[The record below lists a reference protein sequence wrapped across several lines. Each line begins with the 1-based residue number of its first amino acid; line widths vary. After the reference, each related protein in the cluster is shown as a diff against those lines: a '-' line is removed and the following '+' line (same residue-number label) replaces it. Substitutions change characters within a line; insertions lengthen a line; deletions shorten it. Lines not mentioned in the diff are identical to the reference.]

1 MFVSVPLLLPARVMM
16 VIESA
21 MLMIMAR
28 IMNSMPVA
36 AIPMVM
42 VIVKTMELRAMLIT
56 RMVTAMPDEMPVT
69 LVSSARCA
77 VCGGPL
83 PKLAILAEDAF
94 CSAECC
100 RRAHQVPFGPGI
112 RTAWPDE
119 VMALLRKEDEHVD
132 P

>member
-1 MFVSVPLLLPARVMM
+1 MM
-16 VIESA
+16 VIESM

-36 AIPMVM
+36 AIPT
-42 VIVKTMELRAMLIT
+42 VIVKTMDLRTMLIT
-56 RMVTAMPDEMPVT
+56 RTVTAMPDEMPVT

-83 PKLAILAEDAF
+83 PKLAILADDEF

-100 RRAHQVPFGPGI
+100 RRAHQVPLGPGI
-112 RTAWPDE
+112 RTAWPDD
-119 VMALLRKEDEHVD
+119 VMALLRKGG
-132 P
+132 